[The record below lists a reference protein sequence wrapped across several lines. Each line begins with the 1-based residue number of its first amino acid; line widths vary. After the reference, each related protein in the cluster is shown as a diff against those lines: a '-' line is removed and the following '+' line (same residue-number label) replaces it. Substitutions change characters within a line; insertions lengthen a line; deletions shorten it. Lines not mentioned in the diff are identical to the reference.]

1 MLHDHADNGA
11 KEVLEKNDLD
21 YETALRL
28 LSKPATKDGIGLPD
42 EDMDDADEDNPSAKQ
57 GNDNARQQATATQP
71 QGNGKTPVIDN
82 FSVDLTKAAAEG
94 KLDPVVGREKEIQ
107 RVVEI

>member
-1 MLHDHADNGA
+1 MQLHKKSEYNDYNSAEIFAQLVDVQHLLLAMLHDHADNAA

-28 LSKPATKDGIGLPD
+28 LSKPAAKDGIGLPD

-71 QGNGKTPVIDN
+71 QGNV
-82 FSVDLTKAAAEG
+82 L
-94 KLDPVVGREKEIQ
+94 
-107 RVVEI
+107 